1 MAHAP
6 VSRKS
11 LFGLLLLILSVSLAS
26 QWWASRQDRNTGMQ
40 VAALVQPGDIRM
52 LASETCSI
60 CDAARAWFTEHRVPF
75 TECVIERD
83 AGCKAAFE
91 ASASPGTPVLLVRG
105 KVQVGF
111 SPERLRAQ
119 LAPASRG

>member
-1 MAHAP
+1 MNAP

-11 LFGLLLLILSVSLAS
+11 LFGLLLLVLAVSLFT
-26 QWWASRQDRNTGMQ
+26 QWSAGRQERDTGRQ

-60 CDAARAWFTEHRVPF
+60 CDAARAWFTEYRVPYS
-75 TECVIERD
+75 ECVIERD
-83 AGCKAAFE
+83 AACKAAFE

-119 LAPASRG
+119 LAPTSRG